1 MAFAG
6 SGRTRWRRSGGL
18 VLASAVALVTV
29 AACVPVKLPVAPTVT
44 VSADAL
50 PTVQINGV
58 VWSQT
63 TIGNVVYATGSF
75 TSARPAGSRPGVYE
89 TPRNNLLAYDI
100 SNGGLIAG
108 FAHSLNA
115 SGMVAARSPDGK
127 RLYIGGDF
135 TSVDGRVHN
144 RIAAFNTATGQLV
157 SSFAPSFNARVKA
170 ITATNSIVYV
180 GGSFTSVN
188 GVARTKLAAIN
199 PANGG
204 LLGWKPTA
212 DNGNVLSMVITPDLQ
227 RVVIGGTFGQLN
239 HQAVYGMAAV
249 QALSGASV
257 PWLANRKI
265 HDWGPG
271 GSANSGISS
280 LTTDG
285 KQIYGTG
292 YVFGGGGNLE
302 GAFAANPVNG
312 AITWI
317 EDCHGD
323 SYDTYPLGNVVY
335 AVSHSHFCTNIGGFP
350 QADPVTF
357 YRATAFTTY
366 RTGTVKHNVGGPT
379 YFDFYGNPAPSL
391 LNWFPTLTTGTYTGQ
406 MQAAWSV
413 TGNTNYI
420 SLGGEFPT
428 VNGKAQQGLVRF
440 AIRKIAPN
448 KVGPRPQ
455 PLLTPGVTTGPGTVK
470 LGWTATFDQDDSPLT
485 YKIVKDG
492 NVAKP
497 IYTLVVNSTF
507 WNEPYHTLTDTGLV
521 SGSTHTYRIY
531 VYDPWGNR
539 NSGSTVTVVAR

>member
-6 SGRTRWRRSGGL
+6 WGRPRWTRSWGL
-18 VLASAVALVTV
+18 VLASAVAIVTV
-29 AACVPVKLPVAPTVT
+29 SACVPVPPPVAVT

-75 TSARPAGSRPGVYE
+75 TSARPAGASPGVNE
-89 TPRNNLLAYDI
+89 TRRNNLLAYNI
-100 SNGGLIAG
+100 TNGGLIAT
-108 FAHSLNA
+108 FAHGLNA
-115 SGMVAARSPDGK
+115 QGMVAARSPDGT

-135 TSVDGRVHN
+135 TTVDGKTHN
-144 RIAAFNTATGQLV
+144 HIAAFNTATGQLI
-157 SSFAPSFNARVKA
+157 STFAPSFNARVKA

-188 GVARTKLAAIN
+188 GVPRTKLAALN

-212 DNGNVLSMVITPDLQ
+212 DNGNVLSMVITSDLQ
-227 RVVIGGTFGQLN
+227 RVVIGGTFGLLN

-249 QALSGASV
+249 GALSGVNV

-265 HDWGPG
+265 HDWGPS

-285 KQIYGTG
+285 NQVYGTG

-312 AITWI
+312 AINWI

-323 SYDTYPLGNVVY
+323 TYDTYPLGSVLY
-335 AVSHSHFCTNIGGFP
+335 AVSHAHFCTNIGGFP
-350 QADPVTF
+350 QTDPWTF

-428 VNGKAQQGLVRF
+428 VNGTAQQGLVRF
-440 AIRKIAPN
+440 AIRKLAPN

-455 PLLTPGVTTGPGTVK
+455 PLLTPGITAGFHAIR
-470 LGWTATFDQDDSPLT
+470 LGWTSTFDQDDSPLT
-485 YKIVKDG
+485 YKIYRDG
-492 NVAKP
+492 NLTTP

-507 WNEPYHTLTDTGLV
+507 WNEPFHSFTDTGLA
-521 SGSTHTYRIY
+521 SGTTHTYRIF
-531 VYDPWGNR
+531 VYDPWGNL
-539 NSGSTVTVVAR
+539 NSGSTVSAVAG

>member
-6 SGRTRWRRSGGL
+6 LVRPRWSRSWGL
-18 VLASAVALVTV
+18 ILASAVALVTV
-29 AACVPVKLPVAPTVT
+29 SACVPVPPPVAVT

-63 TIGNVVYATGSF
+63 TIGNAVYATGSF
-75 TSARPAGSRPGVYE
+75 TSARPAGSRPGVNE
-89 TPRNNLLAYDI
+89 TRRGNLLAYNI
-100 SNGGLIAG
+100 TNGGLIAT
-108 FAHSLNA
+108 FVHSLNA
-115 SGMVAARSPDGK
+115 QGMVAARSPDGS

-135 TSVDGRVHN
+135 TTVDGRVHN
-144 RIAAFNTATGQLV
+144 RIAAFSTATGALLAT
-157 SSFAPSFNARVKA
+157 FTPSFNARVKA
-170 ITATNSIVYV
+170 IAATNNVVYV

-188 GVARTKLAAIN
+188 GVPRTRLAAL
-199 PANGG
+199 AASNGA
-204 LLGWKPTA
+204 LLGWAPTA
-212 DNGNVLSMVITPDLQ
+212 NNGNVLSMLVTPDLK
-227 RVVIGGTFGQLN
+227 RVIIGGNFGLLN

-249 QALSGASV
+249 NSFTGVNV

-271 GSANSGISS
+271 NSANSGITS

-285 KQIYGTG
+285 KQVYGSG

-302 GAFAANPVNG
+302 GAFAANLVTG
-312 AITWI
+312 AINWI

-323 SYDTYPLGNVVY
+323 TYDTFPLGNVLY
-335 AVSHSHFCTNIGGFP
+335 AVSHAHFCTNIGGFP
-350 QADPVTF
+350 QTTPWTF

-366 RTGTVKHNVGGPT
+366 PTGTVKHNVGGPT
-379 YFDFYGNPAPSL
+379 YFDFYGNPSPTL

-413 TGNTNYI
+413 TGNANYI

-428 VNGKAQQGLVRF
+428 VNGTAQQGLVRF
-440 AIRKIAPN
+440 AVRKLAPN

-455 PLLTPGVTTGPGTVK
+455 PLLTPGITRGSTTIK
-470 LGWTATFDQDDSPLT
+470 LGWTATFDQDDTPLT

-507 WNEPYHTLTDTGLV
+507 WNKPYHSFTDTGLV
-521 SGSTHTYRIY
+521 PGTTHTYRIY
-531 VYDPWGNR
+531 VYDPWGNV